1 MFEGTKNLGDIQ
13 EKRRLF
19 SKINRFYLFY
29 RILAF
34 ITIIFTSLS
43 LTYPMLIPNPLSP
56 QTREHIYNK
65 KNRVTRGRNR
75 EARPTTANINN
86 SHKEI

>member
-56 QTREHIYNK
+56 QTIEHIYNK
-65 KNRVTRGRNR
+65 KNR
-75 EARPTTANINN
+75 
-86 SHKEI
+86 EIYKKSEYFLQNLIDFIYFIEF